1 MLQLGAIVRTV
12 AGARTLATSAATKP
26 FLRVVRPSAEE
37 ISSGALSQ
45 RNLQMSLEALHLDG
59 IVALEGVVPNEA
71 LDKLNDRMLKDT
83 CALVAMGDDGPFNY
97 NKGNIQQDPP
107 VEVEV
112 FHPQVFLNPLAT
124 AVTSAFLG
132 GRPTLSFLSGNTAV
146 QSAESL
152 GQPVHT
158 DADFEHPK
166 IPFACVVN
174 VGLVDMLPE
183 NGSTELWLGTH
194 TDSGLHVQEGLH
206 GDRASGRILPVLLK
220 ARREVSPPI
229 QPVVPKGS
237 LVIRDLRLWH
247 AGRPN
252 LTPSPR
258 VMLASIHFAPWY
270 RQRMA
275 LRLPSSLR
283 SLIEEK
289 ANEQNLHIAA
299 EWVAGRVDPLEVK
312 FGNAYDFG
320 QEE

>member
-1 MLQLGAIVRTV
+1 MLQVGTIVR
-12 AGARTLATSAATKP
+12 AIARPRTLATSAAPKP
-26 FLRVVRPSAEE
+26 SLRVVRPTAEE

-45 RNLQMSLEALHLDG
+45 RNLQRSLEALHLDG
-59 IVALEGVVPNEA
+59 IVALEGVVPHDA

-83 CALVAMGDDGPFNY
+83 RALVGMGDDGPFNY

-112 FHPQVFLNPLAT
+112 FHPQIFLNPLAT

-146 QSAESL
+146 QSTEGL

-174 VGLVDMLPE
+174 VGLVDMRPE

-194 TDSGLHVQEGLH
+194 TGSGLHVQEGLH
-206 GDRASGRILPVLLK
+206 GERASGRILPALLE

-229 QPVVPKGS
+229 QPFVPKGS

-252 LTPSPR
+252 LTPAPR
-258 VMLASIHFAPWY
+258 IMLASIQFAPWY
-270 RQRMA
+270 RQRMT
-275 LRLPSSLR
+275 LCLPSSLR
-283 SLIEEK
+283 SLIEGK
-289 ANEQNLHIAA
+289 ANEQNLDIAA
-299 EWVAGRVDPLEVK
+299 EWVEGRVDPLEVK

-320 QEE
+320 QDE